1 MKKRTAE
8 QRLRCKLQKL
18 RKSKVIRSPYANRL
32 KGKSVCEDRVMRMGA
47 EAWEVVFAGG
57 STMEVYHAIWKRF
70 PEATRVEMYRKPI
83 GEAAA
88 DEHYGPMVR
97 EFYAKAATTAR
108 TSDGIHKCAD
118 CGRPWSDDV
127 APVSVAIVDFLGAS
141 KQFMAMIMGLCAEC
155 DQENDTPEKLV
166 SLLKRDDVLKP
177 EAKVEIRDVS
187 APAHS

>member
-70 PEATRVEMYRKPI
+70 PEATRVEIEIAM
-83 GEAAA
+83 GEAAQFIPY
-88 DEHYGPMVR
+88 EKELYR
-97 EFYAKAATTAR
+97 ERLLHEA
-108 TSDGIHKCAD
+108 C
-118 CGRPWSDDV
+118 CGGDAV
-127 APVSVAIVDFLGAS
+127 
-141 KQFMAMIMGLCAEC
+141 
-155 DQENDTPEKLV
+155 
-166 SLLKRDDVLKP
+166 
-177 EAKVEIRDVS
+177 
-187 APAHS
+187 